1 MPIYDRPVRLLIRD
15 MIEELAPQKGQIF
28 SREHAI
34 EWFRKHYG
42 KIKEG
47 TISAHL
53 IRFSTNARSRL
64 HYGPKYDWSPSDENL
79 LFQVDGSHF
88 RRYDPATDPVPF
100 SPGHSPP
107 PTIED
112 PDPAQTPSEFAYESD
127 LRDFLAKNPSVIE
140 PGLQLYEDDEG
151 IKGVE
156 FPAGNR
162 RIDILAVDDRKRL
175 VVIELKVSRGYDRT
189 VGQLLVYMAR
199 IKKDFAEPDQDVR
212 GIIAAREMSDDL
224 RLACSNLPSVSLYEY
239 ELSVK
244 LRKIPTSD
252 LDA

>member
-1 MPIYDRPVRLLIRD
+1 MAIYDRPVRLLIRD

-34 EWFRKHYG
+34 EWFRKHFA

-53 IRFSTNARSRL
+53 IRFSTNARSRR
-64 HYGPKYDWSPSDENL
+64 HYWPKYDWSPSDENL

-107 PTIED
+107 PHIED

-127 LRDFLAKNPSVIE
+127 LRDFLAKNRQLSSLASSCTKTTKALR
-140 PGLQLYEDDEG
+140 GLSFL
-151 IKGVE
+151 
-156 FPAGNR
+156 
-162 RIDILAVDDRKRL
+162 LATD
-175 VVIELKVSRGYDRT
+175 
-189 VGQLLVYMAR
+189 
-199 IKKDFAEPDQDVR
+199 
-212 GIIAAREMSDDL
+212 
-224 RLACSNLPSVSLYEY
+224 SLISS
-239 ELSVK
+239 LSMI
-244 LRKIPTSD
+244 RN
-252 LDA
+252 A